1 MSPGRGLVVHIIT
14 RLEPGG
20 SARNTVDS
28 CAGQAADYDVVLA
41 AGPHPG
47 SAELLKLLP
56 PGVNCVEIPAL
67 QRELSPRK
75 DLAALLQLR
84 RALLRLDPD
93 IIHTHTSKAGALGR
107 LAAALAWPL
116 RRRALVIHTP
126 HGHLLYGYYGRAKTF
141 LFRQAEVFLAGLTDI
156 LVALTA
162 GERDESLAAGIGR
175 PEQWR
180 VVHSGV
186 DFAPPP
192 AAAHKHE
199 LGVPAGEVA
208 VGTIAR
214 LEPVKGVESFVR
226 AAALLKH
233 ADPELKIKFVV
244 IGGGALEGKLRALAA
259 RLGAAETVI
268 FAGHRP
274 DARALLPAL
283 DIYVQPSLN
292 EGMGRAPLEAQ
303 AQGLPVIVSE
313 VCGLPETIKP
323 GVTGIRVKPGDA
335 EGLAAAVKMLALS
348 PQLRARMG
356 AAARAW
362 TASADET
369 GHPRF
374 GVAAMNARL
383 KALYREALS
392 AAARKAG

>member
-28 CAGQAADYDVVLA
+28 CAAQAADYDVVLL

-47 SAELLKLLP
+47 SAGLRNLLP
-56 PGVNCVEIPAL
+56 PGVDYVEIPAL
-67 QRELSPRK
+67 QRELSPSK
-75 DLAALLQLR
+75 DLAALLDLR

-116 RRRALVIHTP
+116 RRQAVLLHTP
-126 HGHLLYGYYGRAKTF
+126 HGHLLYGYYGRVKTF
-141 LFRQAEVFLAGLTDI
+141 IFRQTEVYLAGLADI

-175 PEQWR
+175 PGQWR

-186 DFAPPP
+186 DFEPP
-192 AAAHKHE
+192 AAPAHRHE
-199 LGVPAGEVA
+199 LGVGPGEVA

-214 LEPVKGVESFVR
+214 LEPVKGVEVLVR
-226 AAALLKH
+226 AAALLKRS
-233 ADPELKIKFVV
+233 DPGLRLKFVV
-244 IGGGALEGKLRALAA
+244 IGGGALEGELRALAA
-259 RLGAAETVI
+259 RLGVAGEVLFT
-268 FAGHRP
+268 GHRP
-274 DARALLPAL
+274 GARALLPAL

-292 EGMGRAPLEAQ
+292 EAMGRAPLEAQ
-303 AQGLPVIVSE
+303 AQGLPAIVSE
-313 VCGLPETIKP
+313 VCGLPETIQP

-335 EGLAAAVKMLALS
+335 EGLAAAIKLLAGS
-348 PQLRARMG
+348 PALRARMG

-362 TASADET
+362 TASPDEN
-369 GHPRF
+369 GLPRF
-374 GVAAMNARL
+374 GVAAMNVRL
-383 KALYREALS
+383 KELYREALS
-392 AAARKAG
+392 GRAAKGG